1 MEEKENRYEVLNK
14 GWDDV
19 KTESRA
25 LELLQEAAEELNTF
39 TLLAPWEESKIR
51 LIKRLD
57 DLQGDLDINIRPFD
71 KKTYLRLI
79 TKDGEVYARAYCSIA
94 GTNLRIRSQNWR
106 KLTEEDRR

>member
-1 MEEKENRYEVLNK
+1 MKEKENRYEVLNK

-71 KKTYLRLI
+71 KKNLSKTYHKGRR
-79 TKDGEVYARAYCSIA
+79 G
-94 GTNLRIRSQNWR
+94 IRPCILFRSR
-106 KLTEEDRR
+106 DKS

>member
-79 TKDGEVYARAYCSIA
+79 TKDGEVYARVYCSVA
-94 GTNLRIRSQNWR
+94 GTNLRICSQNWR
-106 KLTEEDRR
+106 KLTEGDRR

>member
-1 MEEKENRYEVLNK
+1 MGEKENRYEVLNK

-71 KKTYLRLI
+71 NKTYLRLV
-79 TKDGEVYARAYCSIA
+79 TKDGEVFALVYCKTA
-94 GTNLRIRSQNWR
+94 GTNLRIRSKNWK
-106 KLTEEDRR
+106 KLGVKDRR

>member
-25 LELLQEAAEELNTF
+25 LELLQEAAEELSTF

-57 DLQGDLDINIRPFD
+57 NLQGDLDINIRPFD
-71 KKTYLRLI
+71 NKTYLRLV
-79 TKDGEVYARAYCSIA
+79 TKGGEVFALVYCKIA
-94 GTNLRIRSQNWR
+94 GTNLRICSQNWK
-106 KLTEEDRR
+106 KLGVNDRR

>member
-1 MEEKENRYEVLNK
+1 MEGKENRYEVLNK

-71 KKTYLRLI
+71 KKNLSKTYHKGRR
-79 TKDGEVYARAYCSIA
+79 G
-94 GTNLRIRSQNWR
+94 IRSCILFR
-106 KLTEEDRR
+106 SRDKS

>member
-25 LELLQEAAEELNTF
+25 LELLQEAAEELKTF

-71 KKTYLRLI
+71 NKAYLRLV
-79 TKDGEVYARAYCSIA
+79 TKDGEVFALVYCKTA
-94 GTNLRIRSQNWR
+94 GTNLRICSENWK
-106 KLTEEDRR
+106 KLVVNDRR